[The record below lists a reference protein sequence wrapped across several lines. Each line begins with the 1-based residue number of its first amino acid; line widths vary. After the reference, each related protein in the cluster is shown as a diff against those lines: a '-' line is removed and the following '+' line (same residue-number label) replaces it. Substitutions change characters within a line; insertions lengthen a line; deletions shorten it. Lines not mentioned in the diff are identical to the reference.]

1 MCGIAGI
8 LNKAFSASTDTRL
21 IERML
26 ATIEHRGPDG
36 WGTYSSDGIH
46 LGHVRLSIVDLS
58 GGHQPMMTDKYV
70 ISFNG
75 EVYNHIELRAEL
87 ESLGATFHTTC
98 DTEVIIKAYEQW
110 GMDAVKKFNGQFAFL
125 LWDRQEKRLI
135 IARDRYAIRPLY
147 VLNHQGAIY
156 FASEIK
162 AFDPIPGYR
171 RELDMDN
178 LFEHALFWNTLAD
191 KTVYKNIRSVP
202 GGTYEI
208 YSTDGLSVQE
218 RYYSLGESTPDLP
231 ANFNAACAELRE
243 TLKDATRLRLRSD
256 VPVGAYLSGGIDSSV
271 ITHLV
276 SQINRERLQTFS
288 VAFEDDDFDESSYQ
302 QDMIRQ
308 LSSEHYELKISYKMV
323 EENFYNVIHHT
334 DRPLFR
340 TAPVP
345 LYLLSDAVRKAGF
358 KVVLTGEA
366 SDEVLWGYDS
376 YKELK
381 LLQFWA
387 KHPESKLRPQLIKR
401 LYPHLKH
408 FNDPR
413 QFGLM
418 RMYYEGFLDSYDNE
432 MASLNI
438 RVSNNSILKNY
449 FNRDRKVV
457 LDKEKLLADVKET
470 LPKDYYDWSLL
481 QRNQYM
487 EMRTLLSG
495 YLLSSQGDRMSMA
508 HSVEGRYP
516 FLDHRLIEQS
526 FHYPAAYKMHVLSQ
540 KHILRETF
548 RKDIPASIID
558 RPKLPYMAPDLKS
571 FFAGG
576 TLSERASDLL
586 SEKKLKDYGVFD
598 STMVNRFISKYER
611 NVPEK
616 LGYRDNMLICFLL
629 STQYLLD
636 APPTIKVSPLSPELR
651 TVTIADHV

>member
-8 LNKAFSASTDTRL
+8 ISRTLAAESSTEPVEKM
-21 IERML
+21 I
-26 ATIEHRGPDG
+26 ATMEHRGPDG
-36 WGTYSSDGIH
+36 WGTYCSEGIC

-58 GGHQPMMTDKYV
+58 GGHQPMMTDRYA

-87 ESLGATFHTTC
+87 EGLGVAFRTTC
-98 DTEVIIKAYEQW
+98 DTEVIIKAHEQW
-110 GMDAVKKFNGQFAFL
+110 GTDAIKKFNGQFAYL
-125 LWDRQEKRLI
+125 LWDRKDQRLYI
-135 IARDRYAIRPLY
+135 VRDRYAIRPLY
-147 VLNHQGAIY
+147 VLNHQGNYY

-162 AFDPIPGYR
+162 AFDPIDGYR
-171 RELDMDN
+171 RELDLDN

-202 GGTYEI
+202 GGTLEVYT
-208 YSTDGLSVQE
+208 TDGRIATE
-218 RYYSLGESTPDLP
+218 RYYTLGESSP
-231 ANFNAACAELRE
+231 APPGSFEGACEQLRE
-243 TLKDATRLRLRSD
+243 TLKDASRLRLRSD
-256 VPVGAYLSGGIDSSV
+256 VPVGAYLSGGIDSSI

-276 SQINRERLQTFS
+276 SKMNRERLQTFS
-288 VAFEDDDFDESSYQ
+288 VAFEDEDFDESSYQ
-302 QDMIRQ
+302 QQMIRQ
-308 LSSEHYELKISYKMV
+308 LSSEHCELKISYKMV
-323 EENFYNVIHHT
+323 ADNFFNVIHHT

-340 TAPVP
+340 SAPVP
-345 LYLLSDAVRKAGF
+345 LYLLSDAVQKAGF

-387 KHPESKLRPQLIKR
+387 RHPESKCRPQIIKK

-449 FNRDRKVV
+449 FNRDHGVT
-457 LDKEKLLADVKET
+457 LDKEKLLANVKET
-470 LPKDYYDWSLL
+470 LPPDYDDWSLL

-495 YLLSSQGDRMSMA
+495 YLLSSQGDRMSLA

-526 FHYPAAYKMHVLSQ
+526 FRYPDSYKMHVMSQ

-548 RKDIPASIID
+548 RKDIPESIID

-571 FFAGG
+571 FFDGG
-576 TLSERASDLL
+576 TLSEQSADLL
-586 SEKKLKDYGVFD
+586 SEKKLTDYGVFD
-598 STMVNRFISKYER
+598 SKMVNRFISKFER
-611 NVPEK
+611 KVPEK

-636 APPTIKVSPLSPELR
+636 APPVIAPPLSPELR
-651 TVTIADHV
+651 TVTITD